1 MRTSI
6 EGERA
11 LVTGAGTGI
20 GATIAKRLAALGCTV
35 TVVGRTETRLVETAK
50 ACDKAAAEAGFDTH
64 AVVHTCDLMSEQS
77 ILSLVRAVADEG
89 GLDILVNN
97 AGIVQAG
104 PLEGIATEQFDAVM
118 ATNVR
123 APFILMRETLPLL
136 RGSKAAEIVNICSVV
151 AHEGYPN
158 QSAYVASKHA
168 LYGMS
173 KSFAAEVYD
182 EGVRVH
188 VISPGGVLTDMVA
201 IARPDLTGTP
211 MIVPDDMADAVEY
224 LLCHRT
230 DAVCDEIRLHRV
242 TKAPF

>member
-1 MRTSI
+1 MKTSI
-6 EGERA
+6 AGERA
-11 LVTGAGTGI
+11 LVTGAGSGI
-20 GATIAKRLAALGCTV
+20 GRAVAVRLAGLGCTV
-35 TVVGRTETRLVETAK
+35 TLAGRTAQTLEETA
-50 ACDKAAAEAGFDTH
+50 ALCDAASAGAGHDAH
-64 AVVHTCDLMSEQS
+64 ALVHTCDLTSEAS
-77 ILSLVRAVADEG
+77 VLALVRAVGDEG

-104 PLEGIATEQFDAVM
+104 PLEGISTEQFDAVM

-136 RGSKAAEIVNICSVV
+136 RASRAAEIVNVCSVV
-151 AHEGYPN
+151 AHAGYPN

-173 KSFAAEVYD
+173 KSFANEVYD
-182 EGVRVH
+182 DGVRVH
-188 VISPGGVLTDMVA
+188 VVSPGGVLTDMVA
-201 IARPDLTGTP
+201 VARPDLTGTP

>member
-1 MRTSI
+1 MRTSS

-20 GATIAKRLAALGCTV
+20 GAAIAKRLAALGCTV
-35 TVVGRTETRLVETAK
+35 TVVGRTEARLVETAR
-50 ACDKAAAEAGFDTH
+50 ACDKAAAEAGFDAN
-64 AVVHTCDLMSEQS
+64 AVVHACDLKDEAS
-77 ILSLVRAVADEG
+77 ILALVEALKEQG

-97 AGIVQAG
+97 AAIVQAG
-104 PLEGIATEQFDAVM
+104 PLEGVATDEFDAVM

-136 RGSKAAEIVNICSVV
+136 RASKAAEIVNICSVV

-168 LYGMS
+168 LYGLS
-173 KSFAAEVYD
+173 KSFANEVYD
-182 EGVRVH
+182 DGVRVH
-188 VISPGGVLTDMVA
+188 VIAPGGVLTDMVA
-201 IARPDLTGTP
+201 ITRPDLVGTP

-224 LLCHRT
+224 LLRHRT

-242 TKAPF
+242 TKAPL

>member
-20 GATIAKRLAALGCTV
+20 GAAIAKRLAALGCTV

-50 ACDKAAAEAGFDTH
+50 ACDKAAAEAGFDAH
-64 AVVHTCDLMSEQS
+64 AIVHTCDLTSEQS

-118 ATNVR
+118 ATNAR

-136 RGSKAAEIVNICSVV
+136 RASRAAEIVNVCSVV
-151 AHEGYPN
+151 AHAGYPN